1 MQLTRTTSTG
11 LATLG
16 ALLLAACPSSSR
28 ADLLGMESEDQNAQY
43 LFRFFADAD
52 RVHVVSHYGFYDV
65 ALENDVDVSVH
76 VNHEAVTIP
85 AVEAPPGSDDA
96 IDAVTTASRPI
107 QGADAFE
114 DFTKVRNEVQAAAAY
129 RGLDLGYYVST
140 ESDYFAQQAAV
151 EYSLKMDRENLVLT
165 GGVSYGWDRI
175 EPLQDA
181 DTSTPD
187 DHRNTTH
194 GHFVV
199 TRVLT
204 PTTLLRV
211 GAEMNKVE
219 GLQHNPYRN
228 VYAGGGPE
236 PELHPD
242 ERLRRDLF
250 VRVNQYVSNGS
261 SVKLAY
267 RYYADDW
274 GIDSH
279 EMGAKLHQHVGEW
292 VDVRYRYRYYRQ
304 TAADFYRAEYET
316 ADGIDGYRTGDYR
329 MRDMTSHLFGS
340 RLDLDLGVFALQSR
354 WLSSFE
360 IGFGYER
367 YFNDA
372 NFSANVFESGLH
384 FEF

>member
-1 MQLTRTTSTG
+1 MQLRRKTSVV
-11 LATLG
+11 AV
-16 ALLLAACPSSSR
+16 ALLALLPATSL

-52 RVHVVSHYGFYDV
+52 RVHVVSHYAFYDV
-65 ALENDVDVSVH
+65 TLENDVDFAVH

-85 AVEAPPGSDDA
+85 AVEAPPGSDEA

-107 QGADAFE
+107 RGADAFQ
-114 DFTKVRNEVQAAAAY
+114 DFTKVRNEVQASAAY
-129 RGLDLGYYVST
+129 GGLDLGYYVST
-140 ESDYFAQQAAV
+140 ESDYFAQQAAA
-151 EYSLKMDRENLVLT
+151 EYSLGLDGENLVLT
-165 GGVSYGWDRI
+165 GGLSYGWDRI
-175 EPLQDA
+175 EPDPDA
-181 DTSTPD
+181 DTATPD
-187 DHRNTTH
+187 DHRNTVH

-204 PTTLLRV
+204 ATTLLRV
-211 GAEMNKVE
+211 GGEMNKVE

-228 VYAGGGPE
+228 VYAGGGPA
-236 PELHPD
+236 PELHPG
-242 ERLRRDLF
+242 ERLRRDVF
-250 VRVNQYVSNGS
+250 VRLNQYVANGS

-267 RYYADDW
+267 RYYTDDW

-279 EMGAKLHQHVGEW
+279 ELGAKLHQHVGEW
-292 VDVRYRYRYYRQ
+292 VDVRYRYRYYQQ

-329 MRDMTSHLFGS
+329 MRDLTSHLFGS
-340 RLDLDLGVFALQSR
+340 RIDLDLGVFAPESR
-354 WLSSFE
+354 WLSAFE